1 MKKWLESYA
10 AILKS
15 LGAFALCFVMLFMLT
30 GAVCMPENALAE
42 ADIDAGLV
50 DDSGASMRQSSD
62 IELFSKITFTPPL
75 PAAGSYLDPNQKY
88 TIHFDVDE
96 AYAKGV
102 TVQGGGKVDFL
113 FSPDAMY
120 YPLPEGLD
128 YKLTIPATGKLKLWA
143 MDYQLNQQFLV
154 EADVSIVNQ
163 NGRDIL
169 TVIWDKTSPGWYLLS
184 IATNAQ
190 YELEVQAGLNGS
202 EDVIDF
208 GDGKK
213 YYTDNTAKAGFTKTI
228 NPETLRSKLTND
240 DKEAFKFTLENVCVA

>member
-42 ADIDAGLV
+42 ADIDSGLV

-96 AYAKGV
+96 AYAKGI
-102 TVQGGGKVDFL
+102 TVQGSSKVDFL

-128 YKLTIPATGKLKLWA
+128 YKLKG
-143 MDYQLNQQFLV
+143 V
-154 EADVSIVNQ
+154 E
-163 NGRDIL
+163 
-169 TVIWDKTSPGWYLLS
+169 PLS
-184 IATNAQ
+184 AERLAN
-190 YELEVQAGLNGS
+190 
-202 EDVIDF
+202 
-208 GDGKK
+208 
-213 YYTDNTAKAGFTKTI
+213 AKAIFMKHGIT
-228 NPETLRSKLTND
+228 
-240 DKEAFKFTLENVCVA
+240 V